1 MYRFTHY
8 IIINL
13 RPRFCSLIIRI
24 IYYCNRISFGNR
36 FKSDSIPRII
46 VDPNCFLRIGNNVD
60 FKRNVEIRA
69 HGNSR
74 IIIEENVKIDRGV
87 RILAANNS
95 TIHIG
100 KNTRIGLY
108 SVLNGGDSITIGEK
122 SLISGFVYIQTSN
135 HGYSN
140 KEMAVQEQGYIH
152 APIVIKKDSWLAA
165 HVVIMP
171 GITLSEGTI
180 VGSNAVVT
188 KSTKPYQII
197 AGIPAKPI
205 KEREQ

>member
-1 MYRFTHY
+1 MYKLTHY
-8 IIINL
+8 IIIKL
-13 RPRFCSLIIRI
+13 RPKLHSFIVRT
-24 IYYCNRISFGNR
+24 IYYCNRISFGKY

-46 VDPNCFLRIGNNVD
+46 VDTNCSLKIGDNVE

-74 IIIEENVKIDRGV
+74 IIIEDNVKIDRGV

-95 TIHIG
+95 TIRIG
-100 KNTRIGLY
+100 ENTRIGLY
-108 SVLNGGDSITIGEK
+108 TVLNGGDSITIGKK

-135 HGYSN
+135 HGFSN
-140 KEMAVQEQGYIH
+140 KEISVQEQGYTH
-152 APIVIKKDSWLAA
+152 APIIIEKDSWLAA

-188 KSTKPYQII
+188 KDTKPYQIV

-205 KEREQ
+205 KERE